1 MSFTVRFTRLA
12 EQDLDEIIH
21 YIAKENPHQAL
32 RFVDELEK
40 RAVQTLEVFPR
51 SGSVYKDLR
60 FLSFDNYVVVYDID
74 ETDSKVN
81 ILLVTEGHRQWREIF
96 IDR

>member
-32 RFVDELEK
+32 KFVDELQK

-51 SGSVYKDLR
+51 SGSVYKGVR
-60 FLSFDNYVVVYDID
+60 FLSFDN
-74 ETDSKVN
+74 
-81 ILLVTEGHRQWREIF
+81 
-96 IDR
+96 